1 MTKRLPTSNRVHTG
15 EDVAQL
21 RTLSCVLASQKYSI
35 CKGLGLPLPLPPS
48 LDKLHLGTQPSR
60 SCKDTLQHWLRKQ
73 KQVSEKVLC
82 SQKRHLSWGSCGWGW
97 GSFGFN
103 HSTSPLGGARLGL
116 AFAEAQLLYRTSQR
130 CSGRL
135 HLHHRGLRSLYLRSS
150 LLKNLCLLAR
160 LDDNALVELFSSL
173 ERRERNSA

>member
-1 MTKRLPTSNRVHTG
+1 MGEKGSVTKRLPTSNRVHTG

-82 SQKRHLSWGSCGWGW
+82 SQKRHLSSGSCGWEW
-97 GSFGFN
+97 GSFGFD
-103 HSTSPLGGARLGL
+103 HSTSPLGGPGSAWLLQKLGYCTEL
-116 AFAEAQLLYRTSQR
+116 
-130 CSGRL
+130 
-135 HLHHRGLRSLYLRSS
+135 HRG
-150 LLKNLCLLAR
+150 AR
-160 LDDNALVELFSSL
+160 VGCTCITEDSGVYI
-173 ERRERNSA
+173 

>member
-97 GSFGFN
+97 GSFGFD
-103 HSTSPLGGARLGL
+103 HSTSPLGGPGSAWLLQKLGYCTEL
-116 AFAEAQLLYRTSQR
+116 
-130 CSGRL
+130 
-135 HLHHRGLRSLYLRSS
+135 HRG
-150 LLKNLCLLAR
+150 AR
-160 LDDNALVELFSSL
+160 VGCTCITEDSGVNI
-173 ERRERNSA
+173 